1 MATTMT
7 DFETRLARRRRGAGL
22 TIAAIIATLAVQTF
36 AIVAYAVT
44 HSPWMLGAA
53 GAGCL
58 VGIGLSGVLLAFT
71 GDPAPDVPML
81 DGEHKTPPPVSHIDD
96 EIPY

>member
-1 MATTMT
+1 
-7 DFETRLARRRRGAGL
+7 
-22 TIAAIIATLAVQTF
+22 
-36 AIVAYAVT
+36 
-44 HSPWMLGAA
+44 MLGAA

-81 DGEHKTPPPVSHIDD
+81 DGEHKTPPVSHIDD